1 MVTKILTLFFD
12 SESLKILLLAL
23 DIAIDKKMF
32 DTEEVDFDMLI
43 MRLVSDFLAENLKEV

>member
-1 MVTKILTLFFD
+1 MTKILTLFFD
-12 SESLKILLLAL
+12 AESLKILLLAL